1 MKKLKHL
8 LQSNWFYVL
17 LILLCSGY
25 CFYFT
30 KIIKYHSKYNENTT
44 SLEGKIISYTI
55 DGDKLSLLLKNKEKI
70 KVTYTIKS
78 KEEKEK
84 LQDELKIGA
93 TLALQG
99 KKGEITPVT
108 IPNTFNYEKYL
119 YNNQIYFTFFAE
131 KIRIKEDKIALG
143 DQLKN
148 RFIKRIKELDNN
160 PYLSAFILG
169 DKTSIDEQEFETI
182 TSNGISHL
190 FALSG
195 MHISLIYLILEKL
208 LKKVK
213 RKKGIIYCF
222 LIAYL
227 ILTGM
232 SVSFLRALLFMFL
245 LDLNKLLNWN
255 LSKIKILLLTA
266 FLLILKNPFYVYH
279 SGFWFTFIVTF
290 SLLYCNEEIRNANK
304 IISMLKVSFITFSF
318 SLPISIY
325 MNYEFNLLAILNN
338 VLFVPLVSTL
348 IFPLALLTFFFPLAL
363 PLFKL
368 SMILLNRLNEISL
381 AFSIS
386 IVVGKIEILEILF
399 YYIFLLLLIK
409 RKNKKYG
416 LILIIFCLLI
426 YNKNKWDASY
436 HVYYL
441 DVGQGDATLL
451 ISPYRKEVLLIDT
464 GGKINYSKEEWQKRN
479 KEFDLTKNLSLFF
492 KSLRIKQIDLLV
504 LSHGD
509 LDHIGYTLKLS
520 EKIKIKNVLL
530 NKGTKNIEEQ
540 EIEKKL
546 KVVNNY
552 AFKKFDVEFL
562 KTKLYDN
569 ENDNSTI
576 LKIKIEKF
584 SFLFTGDASKKVEK
598 ALLKENIKATFLK
611 LGHHG
616 SKTSSDELFLK
627 KVNPSF
633 AIISSGRNNRYN
645 HPSTETVEVLNKLKI
660 KNLNTQDK
668 GTLHIKIN
676 RNQYHIIPTIT

>member
-1 MKKLKHL
+1 
-8 LQSNWFYVL
+8 
-17 LILLCSGY
+17 
-25 CFYFT
+25 
-30 KIIKYHSKYNENTT
+30 
-44 SLEGKIISYTI
+44 
-55 DGDKLSLLLKNKEKI
+55 
-70 KVTYTIKS
+70 
-78 KEEKEK
+78 
-84 LQDELKIGA
+84 
-93 TLALQG
+93 
-99 KKGEITPVT
+99 
-108 IPNTFNYEKYL
+108 
-119 YNNQIYFTFFAE
+119 
-131 KIRIKEDKIALG
+131 
-143 DQLKN
+143 
-148 RFIKRIKELDNN
+148 
-160 PYLSAFILG
+160 
-169 DKTSIDEQEFETI
+169 
-182 TSNGISHL
+182 
-190 FALSG
+190 
-195 MHISLIYLILEKL
+195 
-208 LKKVK
+208 
-213 RKKGIIYCF
+213 
-222 LIAYL
+222 
-227 ILTGM
+227 M

-255 LSKIKILLLTA
+255 LSKIKILLLTS

-348 IFPLALLTFFFPLAL
+348 IFPLALFTFFFPIAL

-464 GGKINYSKEEWQKRN
+464 GGKINYNKEEWQKRN

-504 LSHGD
+504 LSHG
-509 LDHIGYTLKLS
+509 G
-520 EKIKIKNVLL
+520 V
-530 NKGTKNIEEQ
+530 
-540 EIEKKL
+540 
-546 KVVNNY
+546 
-552 AFKKFDVEFL
+552 
-562 KTKLYDN
+562 
-569 ENDNSTI
+569 
-576 LKIKIEKF
+576 
-584 SFLFTGDASKKVEK
+584 
-598 ALLKENIKATFLK
+598 
-611 LGHHG
+611 
-616 SKTSSDELFLK
+616 
-627 KVNPSF
+627 
-633 AIISSGRNNRYN
+633 
-645 HPSTETVEVLNKLKI
+645 
-660 KNLNTQDK
+660 
-668 GTLHIKIN
+668 
-676 RNQYHIIPTIT
+676 